1 MLQDSIYK
9 NKLLNY
15 LYPVLLIL
23 ILSASIYIRFK
34 NLAARSLWFDEAW
47 LANAIG
53 QSNLGQLIS
62 RSFHAPLFF
71 VLLIHLIITFFGN
84 NEFLLRLLP
93 CLFGVGI
100 LIVFYLL
107 IRKQAGK
114 IATLISL
121 LLLSFSYNA
130 VYYSQELKQYSGAM
144 FFTVLLIYLSEK
156 VITKD
161 KMNDWIVLVSFSVI
175 GIGFDHS
182 ILFII
187 ATVFI
192 VLFISLNWKQY
203 WKKLFAFGSI
213 VSVSFVLFYFFHFR
227 HQIAKSL
234 EYAQSFWLNYY
245 PDTSSLSALIQWLSH
260 STRKMLDFF
269 SFPYF
274 PVSLIIIIIGLSL
287 FFKYSQKRF
296 SLYILLP
303 IMLVLAASFIQRYP
317 YGGSRL
323 MLFVAPLLYLSFG
336 KGLDFIISRLARNKL
351 HFPLLLIVVFL
362 VISPLSNFVK
372 MAAHPLRFEE
382 VRPLLDVVEK
392 EIKPLDRIYVYY
404 GAAPAFEYYYNTK
417 YHGMIDRKNI
427 IWGAVHRDNI
437 DKYSS
442 DLEKILKTNMK
453 IWVVF
458 SHYWENERR
467 YIIDYLKQ
475 KGELEKDISNNGAL
489 AYLFKI
495 SN

>member
-15 LYPVLLIL
+15 LYLVLLIL
-23 ILSASIYIRFK
+23 ILSASIYIRFQ

-47 LANAIG
+47 LANAIS
-53 QSNLGQLIS
+53 QSNLGQLIN

-71 VLLIHLIITFFGN
+71 VLMIHLIITFFGN
-84 NEFLLRLLP
+84 NEFFLRLLP
-93 CLFGVGI
+93 CLFGVGT
-100 LIVFYLL
+100 LIVFYLV

-114 IATLISL
+114 MATLVSL
-121 LLLSFSYNA
+121 FLLSFSYNA

-161 KMNDWIVLVSFSVI
+161 KMNDWIVLLSLSVI
-175 GIGFDHS
+175 SIGFDHS

-192 VLFISLNWKQY
+192 VLFISLNRKQY
-203 WKKLFAFGSI
+203 WKKLFVFSTI

-227 HQIAKSL
+227 HQISKSM
-234 EYAQSFWLNYY
+234 EYAQSFWLDYY
-245 PDTSSLSALIQWLSH
+245 PDTSSLPALIQWLSH
-260 STRKMLDFF
+260 STLKMLDFF

-274 PVSLIIIIIGLSL
+274 PVSLVIIIIGLSL
-287 FFKYSQKRF
+287 FYRHSQKRF
-296 SLYILLP
+296 ALYILLP
-303 IMLVLAASFIQRYP
+303 IMLVLAASFIRRYP

-336 KGLDFIISRLARNKL
+336 KGLDFIISRLARSKL

-362 VISPLSNFVK
+362 VVSPLSNFVK
-372 MAAHPLRFEE
+372 MAAHPLKFEE
-382 VRPLLDVVEK
+382 VRPLLDMVEK

-417 YHGMIDRKNI
+417 YHRMIDRKNI
-427 IWGAVHRDNI
+427 IWGAVHRDDIN
-437 DKYSS
+437 KYSF
-442 DLEKILKTNMK
+442 DLEKILKKNMK

-458 SHYWENERR
+458 SHYWDNERR

-475 KGELEKDISNNGAL
+475 KGKLEMDISNNGAL

-495 SN
+495 NN